1 MEMGK
6 RKVKKAYE
14 EKNIHIPVKI
24 GLFMFILFMALLF
37 SSIFQSQWVSAASKE
52 KYVVVIDPGH
62 GGYDGGAVGRYNGTQ
77 YEEADLVLKIA
88 KYLKTELKQYSN
100 IKVYMTRTSASICPS
115 LSERVQ
121 MGALKNADLLV
132 SLHLNACNA
141 SSVKG
146 ACVLVSNGNYRS
158 YIAEQEKTFARLV
171 IKELN
176 AIGLSTYSSNTGGL
190 FYRSSGDGSRYP
202 NGKLKDYYQIIW
214 DSVMKNIPGVIIEH
228 AFISSPSDIGNFLN
242 SNAKLKKIAQA
253 DARAIVSYFKT
264 ISCQQS
270 DGKTTSSGFTGWIQK
285 YGKYFYY
292 NKGELYTNK
301 LFKVNGSYYYVDKEG
316 IRQTGWL
323 TYNNK
328 KYYFDSDGKAHTK
341 WLKYNGDWYY
351 FNKSKCY
358 AYTNVV
364 NTTAAGNIYVFDAD
378 GKRCSGWCTMNGK
391 KYYIGSKGYG
401 LKGIQKIGSSY
412 YYFHPTKAYLYKSK
426 LIKLNAGEYVYAD
439 SNGKLYCKGL
449 KTVGTKTYY
458 FQKNATTYTGWKK
471 ISGKWYYFSKTSAG
485 MIKGRSM
492 TSSKGKVY
500 VFDSKGVCISGKE

>member
-1 MEMGK
+1 MKNDYE
-6 RKVKKAYE
+6 KKSV
-14 EKNIHIPVKI
+14 HTLVKI
-24 GLFMFILFMALLF
+24 RLFMMVLLMTVAF
-37 SSIFQSQWVSAASKE
+37 SGIWHSNNVAAASNE
-52 KYVVVIDPGH
+52 KYIVVLDPGH
-62 GGYDGGAVGRYNGTQ
+62 GGYDGGAVGRYNGKE
-77 YEEADLVLKIA
+77 YAEADLVLKIA
-88 KYLKTELKQYSN
+88 KYLKTELKQYKN
-100 IKVYMTRTSASICPS
+100 ITVYMTRTSANVCPS
-115 LSERVQ
+115 LADRVE

-132 SLHLNACNA
+132 SLHLNSCDVP
-141 SSVKG
+141 SVRG

-158 YIAEQEKTFARLV
+158 YIAEQEKTFAKLV

-176 AIGLSTYSSNTGGL
+176 AIGISTYSSYTGGL

-202 NGKLKDYYQIIW
+202 NGKLKDYYMIVWQ
-214 DSVMKNIPGVIIEH
+214 SVMKNIPGVIIEH
-228 AFISSPSDIGNFLN
+228 AFISSPSDLGNFLN
-242 SNAKLKKIAQA
+242 SDAKLKKIAKA
-253 DARAIVSYFKT
+253 DAKAIVNYFEKTSYQKKEGT
-264 ISCQQS
+264 EN
-270 DGKTTSSGFTGWIQK
+270 SSGYTGWIQK

-292 NKGELYTNK
+292 NKGQLYTDK
-301 LFKVNGSYYYVDKEG
+301 LFKVKDSYYYVDKEG
-316 IRQTGWL
+316 IRQTGWI
-323 TYNNK
+323 TYQNK
-328 KYYFDSDGKAHTK
+328 KYYFDADGKAHTK

-351 FNKSKCY
+351 FNKNKCY
-358 AYTNVV
+358 AYANVV

-401 LKGIQKIGSSY
+401 LKGVQKIGSSY

-471 ISGKWYYFSKTSAG
+471 ISGKWYYFSKTSAA